1 MKKNKQ
7 PIKWLN
13 ILAPLALLVFIVAA
27 LEIYVAASGISAKIL
42 PAPHIILQKLVSTFR
57 RDLLTDTLF
66 TLRVILIGYLIA
78 IPSGI
83 LLAAICSQFKL
94 FNGIVSPLIVI
105 LVVTPMITIVPLL
118 MIWLGF
124 SIKVRLIVVIFM
136 AMPIIAL
143 NTMTGFR
150 NVEQQKLELFRAMG
164 ANRFQ
169 TFVKLIFPNALPQV
183 FTGLKLGCIFSTIS
197 AMSAD
202 LAIGKDGL
210 GSKISSYS
218 GLLNIEMT
226 YGTIIIVGLIGIILF
241 EIVAQIEKR
250 VIVWIK

>member
-118 MIWLGF
+118 MIWLGLPDRRCSDE
-124 SIKVRLIVVIFM
+124 SIPNLS
-136 AMPIIAL
+136 
-143 NTMTGFR
+143 G
-150 NVEQQKLELFRAMG
+150 EHGRA
-164 ANRFQ
+164 
-169 TFVKLIFPNALPQV
+169 
-183 FTGLKLGCIFSTIS
+183 
-197 AMSAD
+197 
-202 LAIGKDGL
+202 
-210 GSKISSYS
+210 
-218 GLLNIEMT
+218 
-226 YGTIIIVGLIGIILF
+226 
-241 EIVAQIEKR
+241 
-250 VIVWIK
+250 